1 MLIID
6 GLDDSFSF
14 DWLDSVLKYIKFI
27 SSSVSNNSKD
37 FREFKKDIKFKFFFN
52 KLVIL
57 VKFIIVSKFVSF
69 LIIDFMLEYIY

>member
-69 LIIDFMLEYIY
+69 FIIDFMLEYIY

>member
-27 SSSVSNNSKD
+27 SSSVSSNSKD
-37 FREFKKDIKFKFFFN
+37 FRVFKKDIKFKFFFN

-69 LIIDFMLEYIY
+69 FIIDFMLEYIY